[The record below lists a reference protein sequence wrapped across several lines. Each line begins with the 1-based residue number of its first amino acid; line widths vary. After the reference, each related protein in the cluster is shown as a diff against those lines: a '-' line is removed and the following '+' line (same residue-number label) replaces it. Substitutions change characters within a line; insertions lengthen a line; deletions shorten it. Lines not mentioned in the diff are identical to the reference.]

1 MPVTIVKD
9 KRARKLFK
17 KAHNRAS
24 ALNNTKLVSGRGRKE
39 DGTGSYIDCGDV
51 SDSSTHLIA
60 AISGWVQYQSGSG
73 AYVLEVASGQII
85 KQDGTDWAFG
95 GGWTGQIYLNTL
107 DKLESY
113 NLEWVQVWIIPT
125 TPLYCDAVTIA
136 KAPSAPGFGAIKHC
150 DWQFWTSVPTEQDRL
165 NVNMNPELLAWQF
178 RSSKMVASDLVAH
191 YKLIEGAGEI
201 AYDSSGNGNHATVY
215 NNGAT
220 KWSTGIEVVPQTAL
234 MAFSEKAIFDGVND
248 SAQFGTPISFSTG
261 ESINLWV
268 TPYDLAS
275 GTFNSLFGL
284 DDTKSYMRFEN
295 ANETE
300 GLEFETDTNGSLYK
314 LDAGET
320 IFTENVRVM
329 ITLAWNLDK
338 TMDMF
343 INGVLKATSAI
354 ANDTSMTITY
364 LGGGYIGAKL
374 DGMVDEFSHWGTVFN
389 AAKSL
394 ELFNSFDVT
403 AHSMVAFLAGY
414 WRNDGIATW
423 TDREGSNNATL
434 NGSPESILIPEDTNN
449 AGFDILGNAINH
461 PKLRGYN
468 FIGDG
473 NLSAGAL
480 LEDIKTLTVSFT
492 PYLEDQNIINCDDD
506 SHVLSMNNVLGTDY
520 TVRNKNGVLV
530 PIAHEVRKA
539 DGSTVAIPDWI
550 RQASSTPG
558 SIGFV
563 DEEYVV
569 NGVSGA
575 SEVLILNQ
583 KNVMSIKSA
592 TAFTATNFITFLTFK
607 GVIHAIKTNK
617 GEVSDILLIKN
628 HRTLLKKG

>member
-1 MPVTIVKD
+1 
-9 KRARKLFK
+9 
-17 KAHNRAS
+17 
-24 ALNNTKLVSGRGRKE
+24 
-39 DGTGSYIDCGDV
+39 
-51 SDSSTHLIA
+51 
-60 AISGWVQYQSGSG
+60 
-73 AYVLEVASGQII
+73 
-85 KQDGTDWAFG
+85 
-95 GGWTGQIYLNTL
+95 
-107 DKLESY
+107 
-113 NLEWVQVWIIPT
+113 
-125 TPLYCDAVTIA
+125 
-136 KAPSAPGFGAIKHC
+136 
-150 DWQFWTSVPTEQDRL
+150 
-165 NVNMNPELLAWQF
+165 
-178 RSSKMVASDLVAH
+178 
-191 YKLIEGAGEI
+191 
-201 AYDSSGNGNHATVY
+201 
-215 NNGAT
+215 
-220 KWSTGIEVVPQTAL
+220 
-234 MAFSEKAIFDGVND
+234 
-248 SAQFGTPISFSTG
+248 
-261 ESINLWV
+261 
-268 TPYDLAS
+268 
-275 GTFNSLFGL
+275 
-284 DDTKSYMRFEN
+284 
-295 ANETE
+295 
-300 GLEFETDTNGSLYK
+300 
-314 LDAGET
+314 
-320 IFTENVRVM
+320 
-329 ITLAWNLDK
+329 
-338 TMDMF
+338 
-343 INGVLKATSAI
+343 
-354 ANDTSMTITY
+354 
-364 LGGGYIGAKL
+364 
-374 DGMVDEFSHWGTVFN
+374 
-389 AAKSL
+389 
-394 ELFNSFDVT
+394 
-403 AHSMVAFLAGY
+403 MVAFLAGY

-434 NGSPESILIPEDTNN
+434 NGSPESILIPEDPNN

-563 DEEYVV
+563 DEEYIV

-575 SEVLILNQ
+575 SEVLVLNQ